1 MAGSAPMLP
10 TMAVVDRLHRETGD
24 TYTIEVSSA
33 HGDGAMTFA
42 PGQFSML
49 YAFGVGEVPI
59 SISGDSRDPS
69 RLVYTIRAVGPVTR
83 RLVASKVGEAIGVRG
98 PYGRG
103 WPVAA
108 ARGHD
113 LLIVAGGI
121 GLAPLR
127 SVVYHVLAHRADY
140 RRVALLYGARSPDDV
155 LYRREVARWQQRRG
169 LQVLVTV
176 DRADLEWS
184 GAVGV
189 VTQLFSRATFDPAR
203 TVVMSCG
210 PEVMMRAT
218 ARELERLGVAGEDVH
233 ISMERNMACAIGV
246 CGHCQL
252 GPEFICKDGP
262 VLSYSRVRES
272 LGIHEL

>member
-1 MAGSAPMLP
+1 MTGADPMLP
-10 TMAVVDRLHRETGD
+10 AMAVVDRLRRETAD
-24 TYTIEVSSA
+24 TYTLEVSSVA
-33 HGDGAMTFA
+33 GDQAMAFA

-49 YAFGVGEVPI
+49 YAFGVGEAPI
-59 SISGDSRDPS
+59 SISGDPANDA

-83 RLVASKVGEAIGVRG
+83 RLVATKTGEAIGVRG

-103 WPVAA
+103 WPVDA
-108 ARGHD
+108 ARDHD

-127 SVVYHVLAHRADY
+127 SVVHHVLAHRSDY
-140 RRVALLYGARSPDDV
+140 RRVALLYGARTPDDV
-155 LYRREVARWQQRRG
+155 LYRGEVTRWQRG
-169 LQVLVTV
+169 AGLEVFVTV
-176 DRADLEWS
+176 DRADLGWT

-189 VTQLFSRATFDPAR
+189 VTQLFSRATFEPAR

-218 ARELERLGVAGEDVH
+218 ARELERLGVESDDIH
-233 ISMERNMACAIGV
+233 LSMERNMTCAIGV
-246 CGHCQL
+246 CGHCQF

-262 VLSYSRVRES
+262 VLPYSRIRHG
-272 LGIHEL
+272 LGIREL